1 MEVENLV
8 TVQTMIFLRSLAI
21 GAVLGVVYDLFRI
34 FRMTVRC
41 GKVSIFVQDCVY
53 YFFCGLVTF
62 SFMLSAS
69 AGQIRFFILL
79 GELLGAVLYLTT
91 LGVLVI
97 KVSGSVIRFVR
108 WLLGWV
114 YKLTL
119 QPVFRF
125 LGWIFG
131 IFGGWFGALF
141 GLLGKSQ
148 KKVTKS
154 MNLCLKHQAS
164 MMYNLINSR
173 FKKRQAATGAR
184 SSEAGYL
191 QARPAAAQRKGKGNK
206 KKGCRKKKRKGPV

>member
-8 TVQTMIFLRSLAI
+8 TVQTMIFLRALAV

-41 GKVSIFVQDCVY
+41 GTVHIFVQDCIY

-62 SFMLSAS
+62 SFMLSSS

-91 LGVLVI
+91 LGVLVM
-97 KVSGSVIRFVR
+97 KVSSGIIRFVR
-108 WLLGWV
+108 WLLGWI

-119 QPVFRF
+119 QPVFRLF
-125 LGWIFG
+125 SWFFG
-131 IFGGWFGALF
+131 IFGRWFGAFF
-141 GLLGKSQ
+141 GALGKSQ
-148 KKVTKS
+148 KKLTKS
-154 MNLCLKHQAS
+154 VNLCLKHKAS

-173 FKKRQAATGAR
+173 FQKGQKKAHSPEEGHLQGR
-184 SSEAGYL
+184 S
-191 QARPAAAQRKGKGNK
+191 AAAKRKGKGNK
-206 KKGCRKKKRKGPV
+206 KKRCRKKKKREPV